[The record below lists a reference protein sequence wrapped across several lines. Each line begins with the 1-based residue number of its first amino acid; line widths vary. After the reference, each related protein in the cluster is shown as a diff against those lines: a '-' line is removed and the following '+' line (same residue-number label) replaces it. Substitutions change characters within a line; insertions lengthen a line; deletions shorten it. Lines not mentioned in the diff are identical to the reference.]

1 MAHISTYRNRFPN
14 IEIDRDSEGVT
25 LVRVQ
30 EVDGGP
36 LKWGADPGEI
46 HEQLGEAF
54 YQIGRDRDNRVMI
67 FTGSG
72 DNFCMARDPKKMRHI
87 HGPEHTYRLLRLAR
101 DLLVNLLEID
111 ATVISAANGPAMYH
125 PELLV
130 VADVVLATP
139 ETWFQD
145 SHIRDRMV
153 PADGCQIV
161 WQELLGVTRGSYFLM
176 MQEKLTAQAALG
188 LGVVHEIVPGPELL
202 PRAYAV
208 AKQLLENSASTLR
221 YSRVALTQTLKER
234 LAREL
239 AGGLHAEF
247 LSAGG
252 EGGFRPVT

>member
-1 MAHISTYRNRFPN
+1 VAHFSTYQNRFPN
-14 IEIDRDSEGVT
+14 IEIDRDPEGVI

-36 LKWGADPGEI
+36 LKWGADPDAV
-46 HEQLGEAF
+46 HEQLVESF

-72 DNFCMARDPKKMRHI
+72 DNFCTARDPQKFRHI
-87 HGPEHTYRLLRLAR
+87 EGLDHSYRMMRGAR

-111 ATVISAANGPAMYH
+111 ATVISAANGPASYH

-130 VADVVLATP
+130 LGDVVLATP

-145 SHIRDRMV
+145 SHIRDGVV

-161 WQELLGVTRGSYFLM
+161 WQELLGVTRGNYFLM

-188 LGVVHEIVPGPELL
+188 LGVVHEIVSGPELL

-208 AKQLLENSASTLR
+208 AKQLLKSSVSTLR
-221 YSRVALTQTLKER
+221 YSRVALTQPLKER
-234 LAREL
+234 MAREL
-239 AGGLHAEF
+239 IGGLTAQF
-247 LSAGG
+247 LSSGG
-252 EGGFRPVT
+252 KGPQWQ